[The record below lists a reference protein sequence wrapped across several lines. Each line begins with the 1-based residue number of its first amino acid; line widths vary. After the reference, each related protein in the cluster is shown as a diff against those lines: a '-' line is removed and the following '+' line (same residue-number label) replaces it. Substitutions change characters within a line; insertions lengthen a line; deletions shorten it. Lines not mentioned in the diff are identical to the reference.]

1 MNNFVC
7 SHHMISASE
16 IDTAAT
22 EFDRRFHIS
31 VDETEDQGNQ
41 VRTTRVIESQVLLV
55 DWGLTLTFPL
65 IYDFFFRIR
74 FGLGFGNEN
83 ENCECI

>member
-1 MNNFVC
+1 MV
-7 SHHMISASE
+7 SASD

-41 VRTTRVIESQVLLV
+41 VCELFKFKYHLVLTVRTEM
-55 DWGLTLTFPL
+55 TFSNDMTH
-65 IYDFFFRIR
+65 IYYCIFFKNSFK
-74 FGLGFGNEN
+74 FGSGNAK
-83 ENCECI
+83 